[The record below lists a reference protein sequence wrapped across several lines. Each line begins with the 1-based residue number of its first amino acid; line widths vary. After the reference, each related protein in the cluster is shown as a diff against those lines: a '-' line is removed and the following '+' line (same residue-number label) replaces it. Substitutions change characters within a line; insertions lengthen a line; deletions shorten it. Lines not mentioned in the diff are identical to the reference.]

1 MDPALRFSGTV
12 TLSSLTP
19 RKLLRVQKSS
29 DSRVT
34 ALGQKQN
41 VLWSGFPQ
49 KELAWGDWVLV
60 GTLSPV
66 KSKVETHVPSG
77 SYFTSPGR
85 SSQETRVRFPKF
97 LSFKII
103 FFLFLLQEVHS
114 SLCPE
119 FVRT

>member
-12 TLSSLTP
+12 TLSSPTP

-41 VLWSGFPQ
+41 VLWPGFSQ
-49 KELAWGDWVLV
+49 KQLAWGDWVSV

-66 KSKVETHVPSG
+66 KS
-77 SYFTSPGR
+77 
-85 SSQETRVRFPKF
+85 
-97 LSFKII
+97 
-103 FFLFLLQEVHS
+103 
-114 SLCPE
+114 
-119 FVRT
+119 